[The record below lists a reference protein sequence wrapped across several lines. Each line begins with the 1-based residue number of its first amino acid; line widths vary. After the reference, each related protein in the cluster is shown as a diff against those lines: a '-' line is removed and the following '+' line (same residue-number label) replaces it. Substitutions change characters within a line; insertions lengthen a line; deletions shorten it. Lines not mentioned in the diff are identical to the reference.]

1 MQIEKLDGLVRF
13 MVKDSGVGMDETSI
27 NKILAGESFTKL
39 GTSKEKG
46 HGIGLTVV
54 QEFIKKHGG
63 ILKVQSESGTGWE
76 F

>member
-1 MQIEKLDGLVRF
+1 
-13 MVKDSGVGMDETSI
+13 
-27 NKILAGESFTKL
+27 L

-63 ILKVQSESGTGWE
+63 ILKVQSESGKGSE
-76 F
+76 FSFDI